1 MLLIYTHKLT
11 PRLRYAFKHMFTRV
25 LQIPI
30 EFTTRIE
37 EFIAHGPLKITYT
50 KQALQNEFFV
60 KSNDLLF
67 EQGIGDIE
75 INMQQWDDTPCF
87 FATNSDKSSLPFDI
101 FAAAFYLLS
110 RYEEYVPHVKDMH
123 GRYPVN
129 ESLAYKNKFLEQPV
143 IDVWAYKLLT
153 VLKERFP
160 DLKAKPTPFQFTPA
174 ISVPL
179 VFAYRKV
186 GILRTVSG
194 TFGDLFRFRLRKVLL
209 RYAVLFGI
217 KKDPYDTFDDFINLH
232 NTYNIQAIF
241 FFLFAKYATYDKNIS
256 VYSNVF
262 RALIKSVS
270 DHAITS
276 LLVSYEAFYDFD
288 LLKKERKRL
297 SDLIHRPIIRVMQHY
312 NKLDFPDSYRNL
324 IDSEVKEDYT
334 MGYPDTIGFRASTC
348 TPFYFY
354 DIGSEMPTA
363 LKINPVVTTD
373 EALKLIGDKDQIIDK
388 ITEIG
393 KAIKSVNGTFIFK
406 LHNHTLIENEWKG
419 WREIYIKT
427 LQQFGTK
434 K

>member
-11 PRLRYAFKHMFTRV
+11 PRLRYAFKHVFTRV
-25 LQIPI
+25 LQVPI

-37 EFIAHGPLKITYT
+37 EFIAHGPIKMTYT

-67 EQGIGDIE
+67 EQGIGDLE
-75 INMQQWDDTPCF
+75 INIQQWDDVPCF
-87 FATNSDKSSLPFDI
+87 FAANSDKSSLPFDI
-101 FAAAFYLLS
+101 FAATFYLLS
-110 RYEEYVPHVKDMH
+110 RYEEYVPHVKDEH

-143 IDVWAYKLLT
+143 IDLWAYKLLNL
-153 VLKERFP
+153 LKQRFP
-160 DLKAKPTPFQFTPA
+160 DLEVKPIPFQFTPI

-186 GILRTVSG
+186 GILRTISG
-194 TFGDLFRFRLRKVLL
+194 TFGDLFRLRLRKVLL

-232 NTYNIQAIF
+232 LTYNVKAIF
-241 FFLFAKYATYDKNIS
+241 FFLFTKYATYDKNIS

-262 RALIKSVS
+262 RSLIKSVS

-276 LLVSYEAFYDFD
+276 LLVSYEAFYNID

-324 IDSEVKEDYT
+324 IDAEVREDYT
-334 MGYPDTIGFRASTC
+334 MGYPNSIGFRAGTC

-354 DIGSEMPTA
+354 DIGAEMPTA
-363 LKINPVVTTD
+363 LKIHPVTTTD
-373 EALKLIGDKDQIIDK
+373 AALKSIGNTQQIIDK
-388 ITEIG
+388 ITQLG
-393 KAIKSVNGTFIFK
+393 ATIKSVNGSFLFK
-406 LHNHTLIENEWKG
+406 LHNTTLIESEWEG